1 MQTKITFFRAL
12 GLGCIILM
20 THFLQFD
27 KLFRNHIPAKQP
39 LGLVDSLLQIMTL
52 EEKVGQMTLFTSDW
66 ELTGPSLRAGYKAD
80 IQMGRCGAIF
90 NAHTA
95 AFTKELQKIAVNET
109 RLGIPLLFGYD
120 VIHGYKTIFPI
131 PLGEAASW
139 DVNAMEKSARVAA
152 EEATS
157 AGLHWT
163 FAPMVDICR
172 DPRWGR
178 VTEGAGEDHYL
189 GSIVAAARVRGFQG
203 TQLKDLNSMLACVKH
218 FAAYGAP
225 QAGRDY
231 HSVDMSEMTLRE
243 VYFPPYKAAIDAG
256 AKSVM
261 TSFNDV
267 FGVPASGNP
276 YLLKQVLRDEW
287 GFDGFVVS
295 DYTSINEMV
304 AHGVAADE
312 AHAGLLA
319 VNAGVDMD
327 MQGAVYY
334 HFLMNQ
340 VRSGKISMR
349 LIDQSVK
356 RILKIKEDLGLFE
369 DPYRYCN
376 AEREKQ
382 TMLSS
387 DHRAAA
393 RDVARKSIVLLK
405 NENHLLPLEAT
416 KKQKIALIG
425 PLADT
430 QKELL
435 GSWSAAGF
443 DSDCISLKSG
453 LLAQV
458 NNPNLLKHA
467 VGCKITGNDKSGFN
481 EAITAAK
488 NADLVIMALGEEGL
502 MTGEAASRADIHL
515 PGVQE
520 DLLKTISALGK
531 PLIVVLMNGRP
542 LILNEVELEAQ
553 AILETWFLGTEA
565 GNAIADVLFGRY
577 NPSGK
582 LPMTFPR
589 SMGQIPI
596 HYNAKATG
604 RPFNASNKY
613 TSKYLDESN
622 VPLYPFGYGLSYTQF
637 EYSDLKGKEPVMKVN
652 KPLDFFVKVKNT
664 GTRAGEEVVQ
674 LYVRDLVASVTRP
687 LRELKRFE
695 KIYLLPGEEKILTFT
710 LSPNDLVFYNT
721 QNLPVWEPGEF
732 DVFVGGSSLAT
743 LKTRFTLVQ

>member
-1 MQTKITFFRAL
+1 
-12 GLGCIILM
+12 
-20 THFLQFD
+20 
-27 KLFRNHIPAKQP
+27 
-39 LGLVDSLLQIMTL
+39 
-52 EEKVGQMTLFTSDW
+52 
-66 ELTGPSLRAGYKAD
+66 
-80 IQMGRCGAIF
+80 
-90 NAHTA
+90 
-95 AFTKELQKIAVNET
+95 
-109 RLGIPLLFGYD
+109 
-120 VIHGYKTIFPI
+120 
-131 PLGEAASW
+131 
-139 DVNAMEKSARVAA
+139 
-152 EEATS
+152 
-157 AGLHWT
+157 
-163 FAPMVDICR
+163 
-172 DPRWGR
+172 
-178 VTEGAGEDHYL
+178 
-189 GSIVAAARVRGFQG
+189 
-203 TQLKDLNSMLACVKH
+203 
-218 FAAYGAP
+218 
-225 QAGRDY
+225 
-231 HSVDMSEMTLRE
+231 
-243 VYFPPYKAAIDAG
+243 
-256 AKSVM
+256 
-261 TSFNDV
+261 
-267 FGVPASGNP
+267 
-276 YLLKQVLRDEW
+276 LLKQVLRDEW

-467 VGCKITGNDKSGFN
+467 VGCKITGNDKSGFK